1 MEPLG
6 RLDGEFYLR
15 DKFLSR
21 YVLILLLNI
30 FEPQA
35 SPYVKALNIDRLD
48 ERPEKQL
55 NNLFT

>member
-6 RLDGEFYLR
+6 GLDGEFYLP

-21 YVLILLLNI
+21 YVFILLLNI

-35 SPYVKALNIDRLD
+35 SLYVKALNLDRLD
-48 ERPEKQL
+48 
-55 NNLFT
+55 